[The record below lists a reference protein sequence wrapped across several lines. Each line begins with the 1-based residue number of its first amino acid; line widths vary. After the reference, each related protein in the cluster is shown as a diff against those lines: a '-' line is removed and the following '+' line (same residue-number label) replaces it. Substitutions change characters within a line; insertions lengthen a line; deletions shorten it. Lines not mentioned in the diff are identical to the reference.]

1 MKKILCTMMA
11 LLLLFSVTNVFA
23 ACSHQNQTGI
33 DDMHDIYTIYEPYSE
48 KMHMQYTYVV
58 PKCLDCGKVLTAFA
72 WNIDPWPHEFSG
84 DTCVKCGYNRNGNTP
99 SNKVEELPEVPT
111 MEDLQKN
118 VKALIAQDEKII
130 GSKAKIVY
138 GGNVRKEPSEKA
150 EIIGRVNPE
159 EKYEI
164 LYYGHASNGNV
175 WLMIR
180 YDDGH
185 GWISASLAAI
195 VPAVAPELVNSTVTV
210 KIQSGTV
217 RTIPGIAGDCVGSI
231 YRGEK
236 YKILECDYDSFG
248 KLWYRIRITE
258 GEGWISSNVV
268 EEK

>member
-11 LLLLFSVTNVFA
+11 LLLLFSVNNAFA
-23 ACSHQNQTGI
+23 ACFHQNESGI
-33 DDMHDIYTIYEPYSE
+33 DDMHDIYTVCEPYTAE
-48 KMHMQYTYVV
+48 MHVKYWYVV
-58 PKCLDCGKVLTAFA
+58 PKCLDCGKVLTAYQWSSEWF
-72 WNIDPWPHEFSG
+72 PHKFSG
-84 DTCVKCGYNRNGNTP
+84 DTCVECGYNRNSSVSP
-99 SNKVEELPEVPT
+99 DKVEDLPEVPT

-118 VKALIAQDEKII
+118 VKALVAHDEKII

-159 EKYEI
+159 EKFEI

-180 YDDGH
+180 YKDGH
-185 GWISASLAAI
+185 GWISASLAAV
-195 VPAVAPELVNSTVTV
+195 VPAVAPELVNSTATI

-231 YRGEK
+231 YRGER
-236 YKILECDYDSFG
+236 YKILECDYDPFG

-258 GEGWISSNVV
+258 GEGWISSNVAEV
-268 EEK
+268 K